1 MDLSSNYLGISLPH
15 PIVSGAGPLAG
26 DIGVARRLE
35 DAGVAMI
42 VLHSLFEEQ
51 LTQEQLAGVHTE
63 QHSESFAEAL
73 SYFPEPEAY
82 DLGPDEYLRHLARVK
97 QAVDVPVVASLNGVT
112 PGGWLRYARLMADA
126 GADALE
132 LNVYMLATDPG
143 ETAQAIE
150 DRTVAMVRQV
160 VASIDIPVAVK
171 LSPFY
176 TSLPNLASRLVEA
189 GARGLVIFNRFYQP
203 DIDLENLEVM
213 RINFSGSGELLPR
226 LRWVAIL
233 HGRIAASLAITGGVH
248 TPEDAVKSVMVGAD
262 AVQMVS
268 ALLEHGPA
276 HVTRI
281 RDGLAQWLE
290 ENEYDSIHE
299 LRGSMS
305 LLKCPDPAAYERANY
320 MRLLHSYRP

>member
-1 MDLSSNYLGISLPH
+1 MDLSSNYMGLNLPH
-15 PIVSGAGPLAG
+15 PIVAGAGPLA
-26 DIGVARRLE
+26 DDLSVARQLE

-51 LTQEQLAGVHTE
+51 LAQEQLAGESAE
-63 QHSESFAEAL
+63 QHNESFAEAL
-73 SYFPEPEAY
+73 SYFPDPEQY

-97 QAVDVPVVASLNGVT
+97 QAVDVPVAASLNGVT
-112 PGGWLRYARLMADA
+112 PGGWLRYARLMAEA

-132 LNVYMLATDPG
+132 LNVYMLATDPH

-150 DRTVAMVRQV
+150 DRTIEMVRQV
-160 VASIDIPVAVK
+160 TASVEIPVAVK

-176 TSLPNLASRLVEA
+176 TSLPNIALRLVDA

-213 RINFSGSGELLPR
+213 RINLSGSGELLPR
-226 LRWVAIL
+226 LRSVAIL

-268 ALLEHGPA
+268 ALLAQGPR
-276 HVTRI
+276 HVTHI
-281 RDGLAQWLE
+281 RDGLAHWLE
-290 ENEYDSIHE
+290 ENEYQSIHE

-305 LLKCPDPAAYERANY
+305 LLKSPNPAAYERANY